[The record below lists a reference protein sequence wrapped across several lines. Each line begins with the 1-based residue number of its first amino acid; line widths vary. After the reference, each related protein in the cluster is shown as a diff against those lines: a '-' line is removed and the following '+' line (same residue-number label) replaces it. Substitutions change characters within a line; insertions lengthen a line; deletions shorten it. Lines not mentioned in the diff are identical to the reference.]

1 MAENEKIIN
10 LLKKELKGY
19 KGGQIESVLGLLAE
33 GNTVPFIARYRKE
46 MTGSLDEVQ
55 IREVEERNHYLT
67 NLENRKEEV
76 IRIIDEQGKLTSEL
90 LKDIQKAVKM
100 QKVED
105 LYRPYKQKRRTK
117 AAIAKEQGL
126 EPLAEWLLTFPTSG
140 SIEEKSRGFI
150 TEEIESAESALL
162 GAHEIIAELV
172 SDEPTFRERIRE
184 FTKRFGQII
193 STVKNEEAD
202 EKGVYEMYYEFSQ
215 AINTI
220 QPHRMLAMNRGEKE
234 NILRVAFAID
244 TEKIFGYLKTNL
256 IKNENSVTAPIVE
269 AAYKDSYQRFIGPA
283 IEREIRNELMEVAE
297 EQAISIFGENLRNLL
312 LQPPMKGKVVMGF
325 DPAYRTGCKL
335 AIVDATGKVLAID
348 IIYPHKPA
356 SQFKIKESGPRFK
369 ELISKYDVEMVAIGN
384 GTASRESELFV
395 SEQIKQL
402 EQTVYYVIVNEAG
415 ASVYSA
421 SDIARQEFPDFQVE
435 ERSAVSIARRL
446 QDPLAEL
453 VKIDPKSIGVGQ
465 YQHDVSQKRLTE
477 RLDFV
482 VETAVNQV
490 GVNLNTASAPLLQ
503 HVSGLNKTIAN
514 NVVAYR
520 EENGAFFSRTELKKV
535 PRLGPKAFEQAAG
548 FLRILDGKNI
558 LDNTDI
564 HPESYAEAKAV
575 LKLVELDLKDVGS
588 DKAREVLAKLDKQTA
603 REQTGLGKE
612 TLHDVIQGLTKPGRD
627 LRDDI
632 SQPLL
637 RQDVLTMEEL
647 REGMELEGTVRN
659 VVDFG
664 AFVDIGVKQDGL
676 VHISKLSNKFIKHP
690 TDVVAVGDIV
700 KVWIETVDVKKG
712 RIALTMLAK

>member
-1 MAENEKIIN
+1 MSEIIRL
-10 LLKKELKGY
+10 LLKKELTQY
-19 KGGQIESVLGLLAE
+19 KGKQIDAVLNLLGE

-55 IREVEERNHYLT
+55 IREIEERNHYLT
-67 NLENRKEEV
+67 QLEGRKEEV
-76 IRIIDEQGKLTSEL
+76 IRIIEEQGKMTPGL
-90 LKDIQKAVKM
+90 LKDIQNAEKM
-100 QKVED
+100 QRVED
-105 LYRPYKQKRRTK
+105 LYRPFKQKRRTK

-126 EPLAEWLLTFPTSG
+126 EPFADWILSFPTSG
-140 SIEEKSRGFI
+140 SLSEQAVQFM
-150 TEEIESAESALL
+150 TEEVSSEEAVIQ
-162 GAHEIIAELV
+162 GAHEIIAEKV
-172 SDEPTFRERIRE
+172 SDEPIFREKIRDYI
-184 FTKRFGQII
+184 RRHGQIC
-193 STVKNEEAD
+193 SVVKNEEAD
-202 EKGVYEMYYEFSQ
+202 EKGIYEMYYDFSQ
-215 AINTI
+215 AINSI

-234 NILRVAFAID
+234 DILKISFKVD
-244 TEKIFGYLKTNL
+244 TTKIFGYLEKQL
-256 IKNENSVTAPIVE
+256 IKNQKSFVVSLIQ
-269 AAYKDSYQRFIGPA
+269 AAYEDSYNRFIGPA
-283 IEREIRNELMEVAE
+283 IEREIRNELTEAAE
-297 EQAISIFGENLRNLL
+297 EQAIAVFGENLRNLL

-335 AIVDATGKVLAID
+335 AIVDETGKVLAKSV
-348 IIYPHKPA
+348 IYPHKPA
-356 SQFKIKESGPRFK
+356 SQDKMKAAGPAFQK
-369 ELISKYDVEMVAIGN
+369 LLNDYKVEMVAIGN

-395 SEQIKQL
+395 SEQIKQI
-402 EQTVYYVIVNEAG
+402 ERTIYYVIVNEAG

-453 VKIDPKSIGVGQ
+453 VKIDPKSVGVGQ

-503 HVSGLNKTIAN
+503 HVSGLNKTIASN
-514 NVVAYR
+514 IVAFR
-520 EENGAFFSRTELKKV
+520 EENGAFDGRSQLKKV

-548 FLRILDGKNI
+548 FLRIPDGKNI

-564 HPESYAEAKAV
+564 HPETYAEAK
-575 LKLVELDLKDVGS
+575 KILDLAGLALKDVGT
-588 DKAREVLAKLDKQTA
+588 DKAREELGKLDRDNA
-603 REQTGLGKE
+603 AEVTGLGKE
-612 TLHDVIQGLTKPGRD
+612 TLQDIIQGLTKPGRD

-632 SQPLL
+632 AQPLL
-637 RQDVLTMEEL
+637 RQDVLTMEDLKPGLE
-647 REGMELEGTVRN
+647 MEGTVRN

-676 VHISKLSNKFIKHP
+676 VHISKLSNKFVKHP

-700 KVWIETVDVKKG
+700 KVWIESVDVKKG
-712 RIALTMLAK
+712 RISLTMLAD